1 MIGYPGSS
9 TSSGGYICP
18 HCQQFATYDSIHI
31 CASYKSPR
39 ILEDIGNVNIVSILE
54 RIAIALEK
62 IATEIPPSL
71 SRHHPNRYFESHG
84 E

>member
-1 MIGYPGSS
+1 MSPES
-9 TSSGGYICP
+9 SSGGYICP

-62 IATEIPPSL
+62 IATITTSLPSRQ
-71 SRHHPNRYFESHG
+71 SDRYFESHG